1 MILVSGIVAR
11 LRSSEVIMRK
21 SLAAAAAFAA
31 LWLSPAVA
39 EEPSDIL
46 NVSYDVSR
54 ELYADID
61 KAFVAKYKAETGKDI
76 TINQSHGGSSKQ
88 ARAVLD
94 GLQAD
99 VVTFNQVTDIQVLH
113 DQTDLVTADRQ
124 SRFPNNSVPYYS
136 LPAFLVRKGNP
147 KSVTDW
153 SDLVRDDVKVVF
165 PNPKTSGN
173 GRYTYLAAYAYALE
187 ANKGDQEKAKEF
199 VRKLFAN
206 VPVFDTGGRAAITTF
221 VEHGIGDVLVTF
233 EAEVQSIGSQYGK
246 DKTTDLVIP
255 PVSLRADF
263 PVAVVD
269 KVVDERGSHKLAET
283 YLQYLYTPEAQE
295 IIAAHYNR
303 RIDKEIAAKHAND
316 FANVRLL
323 TVKDVFGGWQK
334 VQEEHLA
341 NGGILDQLYVNR

>member
-1 MILVSGIVAR
+1 M
-11 LRSSEVIMRK
+11 
-21 SLAAAAAFAA
+21 
-31 LWLSPAVA
+31 
-39 EEPSDIL
+39 
-46 NVSYDVSR
+46 
-54 ELYADID
+54 
-61 KAFVAKYKAETGKDI
+61 
-76 TINQSHGGSSKQ
+76 
-88 ARAVLD
+88 
-94 GLQAD
+94 
-99 VVTFNQVTDIQVLH
+99 TDIQVLH
-113 DQTDLVTADRQ
+113 AQADLVAADWQ

-147 KSVTDW
+147 KNIKDW

-206 VPVFDTGGRAAITTF
+206 VPVFDTGGRAATTTF

-246 DKTTDLVIP
+246 DKTDLVIP

-269 KVVDERGSHKLAET
+269 KVVDERGSRKLAET

-295 IIAAHYNR
+295 IIAAHFNR
-303 RIDKEIAAKHAND
+303 PIDKEVAAKHAND

>member
-1 MILVSGIVAR
+1 MAI
-11 LRSSEVIMRK
+11 
-21 SLAAAAAFAA
+21 A
-31 LWLSPAVA
+31 L
-39 EEPSDIL
+39 
-46 NVSYDVSR
+46 
-54 ELYADID
+54 
-61 KAFVAKYKAETGKDI
+61 
-76 TINQSHGGSSKQ
+76 
-88 ARAVLD
+88 
-94 GLQAD
+94 
-99 VVTFNQVTDIQVLH
+99 
-113 DQTDLVTADRQ
+113 
-124 SRFPNNSVPYYS
+124 PNNSVPYYW

-147 KSVTDW
+147 KNIKDW

-246 DKTTDLVIP
+246 DKTDLVIP

-269 KVVDERGSHKLAET
+269 KVVDERGRASSPRPICNIST
-283 YLQYLYTPEAQE
+283 RP
-295 IIAAHYNR
+295 R
-303 RIDKEIAAKHAND
+303 R
-316 FANVRLL
+316 RRSLLL
-323 TVKDVFGGWQK
+323 TSTAQSTRRLRQSTRTISPMCVCSRSKTSLAVGKRCRKSISPMAVFSTSST
-334 VQEEHLA
+334 
-341 NGGILDQLYVNR
+341 